1 MTDRQRT
8 DDSTVLPTMEDLRQ
22 TMRSRRDVLA
32 GTGAVIGAGLVGTA
46 ATAQEDDAAG
56 NQPAEIPPQFDQP
69 DTDVDVLNYA
79 LTLEYLEDAFYDA
92 GLEQFGGD
100 ELASASALEVP
111 ADLLV
116 TFFEDIS
123 AQEQSHTEQLARVIE
138 TLGAT
143 PAEPPEFEFDL
154 DAASAFIETAQVL
167 ENTGVAAYAGV
178 APRIESPDILSAA
191 LSIHSVE
198 ARHAAVLN
206 ALVGES
212 PFPNAYDP
220 ALPIP
225 DVLSAIQPFMAEEM
239 EEPPGE
245 ETDTPGDET
254 ETEVPGDETETEVPG
269 DETETEVPGDETETE
284 VPGDEESG

>member
-1 MTDRQRT
+1 MTDRHRT
-8 DDSTVLPTMEDLRQ
+8 DDSTVLPTMKDIRQ

-56 NQPAEIPPQFDQP
+56 NQPMEVPSQFDQP

-79 LTLEYLEDAFYDA
+79 LTLEYLEDEFYDT
-92 GLEQFGGD
+92 GLEQFDG
-100 ELASASALEVP
+100 EALASASALEVP

-116 TFFEDIS
+116 TFFEEIS

-138 TLGAT
+138 TLGGT
-143 PAEPPEFEFDL
+143 PVNPPAFEFGIDSA
-154 DAASAFIETAQVL
+154 DAFIATAQVL

-212 PFPNAYDP
+212 PFPDAYDP

-239 EEPPGE
+239 EETPEKEPGT
-245 ETDTPGDET
+245 ETDAPEEEPGT
-254 ETEVPGDETETEVPG
+254 ETEATDDGTESPAEG
-269 DETETEVPGDETETE
+269 
-284 VPGDEESG
+284 ESG